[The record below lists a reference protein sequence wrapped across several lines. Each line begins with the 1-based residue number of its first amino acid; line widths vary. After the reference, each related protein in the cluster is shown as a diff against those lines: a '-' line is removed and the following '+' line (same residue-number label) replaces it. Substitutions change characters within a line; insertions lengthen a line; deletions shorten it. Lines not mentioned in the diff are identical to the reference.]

1 MAKSY
6 SAAWQTASAFCAPAR
21 DSFASNPRASVLRR
35 SSAAFNPVSASM
47 IHLGPSVAKMGSRGS
62 RFHLC
67 MTGNRP
73 PARSPVMAR
82 PAVDSGKA
90 AHHGKI
96 PYLTCFWT
104 KPPFCPSFWLFLY
117 RKSVDSQRK
126 SVDSRRKSVASRRK
140 SVASLRESV
149 ASLQESVASLQETIA
164 SRGEKTVSKS
174 ETVRPRHCPAACR
187 RQDSPIFPSHYS
199 QTRLDGNSDTRSLST
214 SDVCPLSIAPRFFQ
228 VSGLDISAFQRVS
241 FQNFR

>member
-35 SSAAFNPVSASM
+35 SSAAFTPVSASM
-47 IHLGPSVAKMGSRGS
+47 IHPGPSVAKMGSRGS

-67 MTGNRP
+67 MT
-73 PARSPVMAR
+73 VMAR

-90 AHHGKI
+90 AHHGKT

-117 RKSVDSQRK
+117 RKSVDSRGKSVDSRRKSVDSRRKSVDSRRKSVDSRGKSVDSRGKSVDSRGKSVDSRRK
-126 SVDSRRKSVASRRK
+126 SVDSRRKSVASR
-140 SVASLRESV
+140 
-149 ASLQESVASLQETIA
+149 
-164 SRGEKTVSKS
+164 GEKTVSKS
-174 ETVRPRHCPAACR
+174 EKFVRATVLPPAGGRTVPSSQAITH
-187 RQDSPIFPSHYS
+187 RQ
-199 QTRLDGNSDTRSLST
+199 G
-214 SDVCPLSIAPRFFQ
+214 
-228 VSGLDISAFQRVS
+228 
-241 FQNFR
+241 

>member
-104 KPPFCPSFWLFLY
+104 KPPFCPPFWLFLY
-117 RKSVDSQRK
+117 RESVDSRGK
-126 SVDSRRKSVASRRK
+126 SVDSRRKSVD
-140 SVASLRESV
+140 SLREAV
-149 ASLQESVASLQETIA
+149 A

-199 QTRLDGNSDTRSLST
+199 QTRLDGNSDTRGG
-214 SDVCPLSIAPRFFQ
+214 DAPRF
-228 VSGLDISAFQRVS
+228 LA
-241 FQNFR
+241 